1 MNRRIS
7 AITAA
12 CIAVVSVT
20 ACGDT
25 WQEKERKID
34 NLAVAAYNRID
45 DDFIGIIS
53 NNPEYC
59 LDDEAKKYRQKLMK
73 NHDVD
78 LEWFI
83 VADRGNIK
91 VYYSK
96 DWESPAHLAGAI
108 EDSESVTLGEM
119 YDDKLKMIEKSR
131 KESEPAN
138 AQTTTA
144 TQIIPE
150 TTTTTA
156 KSSAPPHKTV
166 NGLRNVTLKTGGDT
180 FTVAAWNPDDVPV
193 LLQQWEKNTGYS
205 YDNVDFINFDCGGGD
220 ASERYDQL
228 FVSGEDLDVY
238 FCEADW
244 ALKYINNDTRTAPLE
259 ALGFSDADFADAYA
273 YTVEI
278 GRATSGKNAGKIVG
292 ASWQAAPGAF
302 AYRTD
307 LAEQYLGVKT
317 PEEMQAKI
325 CNWDEF
331 VSTAVEVAFHSEE
344 KVALAD
350 SVWGLWQ
357 AFSDSRTQPWI
368 INNEVVFG
376 DSCKK
381 FADYA
386 KTLWD
391 FGGVTHNDQWSD
403 SWFKAGKKGSC
414 MGYFVSTWG
423 FSEWSFFG
431 QISSESYGKW
441 AVCEGPSPYFWGG
454 TWIVVNPATD
464 NAEEVQSFIYNATVD
479 SVAMKEFA
487 LGKPEYVNNVVVM
500 EEIINNKEVLNEWI
514 TDDLGGQNYFEV
526 LDKNVKAIDLNGI
539 ITPYDGMIKSA
550 FLNAVC
556 SIYLQ
561 GGSYDETIEYAMK
574 FISIDD

>member
-34 NLAVAAYNRID
+34 NLARAAYNTID
-45 DDFIGIIS
+45 YSFTGIIS

-59 LDDEAKKYRQKLMK
+59 LDDEAKEYRQKLMK

-78 LEWFI
+78 LEWLI
-83 VADRGNIK
+83 IADRGNIK

-96 DWESPAHLAGAI
+96 DWESPAHLAGAADDC
-108 EDSESVTLGEM
+108 ENMTLCEK
-119 YDDKLKMIEKSR
+119 YNDELKIIEKSQR
-131 KESEPAN
+131 ESEQMN
-138 AQTTTA
+138 AQTTTMK
-144 TQIIPE
+144 QPVI
-150 TTTTTA
+150 TTTTTKA
-156 KSSAPPHKTV
+156 DQSNLPNKNTNNLGK
-166 NGLRNVTLKTGGDT
+166 VTLKTGGDT
-180 FTVAAWNPDDVPV
+180 FTVASWNPEDVPE
-193 LLQQWEKNTGYS
+193 LLNQWENNTGYS
-205 YDNVDFINFDCGGGD
+205 YYNVDFINFDCGGGD

-228 FVSGEDLDVY
+228 FISGDDLDVY

-244 ALKYINNDTRTAPLE
+244 ALKYINDDRRTAPLE
-259 ALGFSDADFADAYA
+259 ALGFSDADFANAYD
-273 YTVEI
+273 YTTEI
-278 GRATSGKNAGKIVG
+278 GRATNGKNAGKIVG

-307 LAEQYLGVKT
+307 LAEQYLGVTT
-317 PEEMQAKI
+317 PEEMQAKMR
-325 CNWDEF
+325 NWDEF
-331 VSTAVEVAFHSEE
+331 VSTAMEVSFNSEE

-350 SVWGLWQ
+350 SVGGLWQ
-357 AFSDSRTQPWI
+357 AFSGSRAQPWI
-368 INNEVVFG
+368 INNEVVFD

-381 FADYA
+381 FANYA

-391 FGGVTHNDQWSD
+391 FGGVTHNVQWAD
-403 SWFKAGKKGSC
+403 SWLDAGKKGSC

-423 FSEWSFFG
+423 FDEQVFFG
-431 QISSESYGKW
+431 QVSSESYGKW

-454 TWIVVNPATD
+454 MWIVVNPATD
-464 NAEEVQSFIYNATVD
+464 NAEEAQSFIYNAAVD
-479 SVAMKEFA
+479 SDAMKEFA
-487 LGKPEYVNNVVVM
+487 HSKPEYVNNVMVM
-500 EEIINNKEVLNEWI
+500 KEIINNMEILNEWA

-526 LDKNVKAIDLNGI
+526 LDKNAEAIDLNGI
-539 ITPYDGMIKSA
+539 ITPYDGMIKNA

-561 GGSYDETIEYAMK
+561 GGSYDETIEYAME
-574 FISIDD
+574 FISIDG